1 MMDDDAVDQ
10 VVDLLPGIG
19 RLLFM
24 TAARYPCVAGRSF
37 AQIKTLVHLH
47 HHGECTVSELA
58 AACGVSLSAASE
70 VADRLVEEGMI
81 IRTANPD
88 DRRQVLLRPSETA
101 LRVGAE
107 IRALRSRQVRSMLD
121 RLDPEHQLAV
131 VPVLEALFNTLDED
145 IAVRTRQTHCEHA
158 DIGAIPGE

>member
-1 MMDDDAVDQ
+1 MKDDDTVEQA
-10 VVDLLPGIG
+10 VDLLPGIG
-19 RLLFM
+19 RLLFL
-24 TAARYPCVAGRSF
+24 TAARYPCVAGRSL

-81 IRTANPD
+81 IRMTNPV
-88 DRRQVLLRPSETA
+88 DRRQVLLRPSEA
-101 LRVGAE
+101 ASRVGAE
-107 IRALRSRQVRSMLD
+107 IRAMRSRQVRSMLG
-121 RLDPEHQLAV
+121 RLGPEHQVAV

-145 IAVRTRQTHCEHA
+145 IAVQTRQTRCEQT
-158 DIGAIPGE
+158 DIGAMPGE